1 MKKLFV
7 FFLICL
13 AVPVFAQSK
22 SNSDLAI
29 SIANERIDITVGFTG
44 SSIELFGDRRD
55 KNTNVAITVEGPRE
69 DVTLWQKAKI
79 AGTWVN
85 RYHEEFKDIPLYYHH
100 AMTAE
105 ESDPKIQ
112 AVLKEHNIGHEALF
126 GNVKGDSEGKEQREA
141 FARAL
146 VEKQIR
152 NGLYFAEPAT
162 FKFMNDNFFRVRF
175 DIPASAQTGE
185 YKIRSYL
192 IKNGRVVGKT
202 LDVLQVEQVGLNA
215 FIFNAAQSYS
225 LFYALT
231 CIMLAFF
238 SGWLVS
244 VLRVR
249 P

>member
-1 MKKLFV
+1 MRKMVVV
-7 FFLICL
+7 FLLICMVGPVL
-13 AVPVFAQSK
+13 AQ

-55 KNTNVAITVEGPRE
+55 ENTDIAITVEGPKE
-69 DVTLWQKAKI
+69 DVTLWQKDRM

-85 RYHEEFKDIPLYYHH
+85 RYREQFKDIPLYYHH
-100 AMTAE
+100 AITADV
-105 ESDPKIQ
+105 SDKKIQ
-112 AVLKEHNIGHEALF
+112 TILNEYNIGHKALF
-126 GNVKGDSEGKEQREA
+126 ENVKGDTEGKEQRQS
-141 FARAL
+141 FAKAL
-146 VEKQIR
+146 VEKQTKA
-152 NGLYFAEPAT
+152 GLYFAEPAK

-202 LDVLQVEQVGLNA
+202 LDILQVEQVGINA

-225 LFYALT
+225 LFYAIA
-231 CIMLAFF
+231 CIILAFF